1 MSETVASRVAWH
13 RRGPG
18 PTYVGAVSRG
28 PEAVRLSGRD
38 LQSGID
44 VALTIPVAEIEHVG
58 VEEPADGSLHG
69 ERCVVLALADSE
81 AIYLRPFGDVPLHV
95 NLLARALG
103 APTPPAAVLTQG
115 GRT

>member
-1 MSETVASRVAWH
+1 MNETVASRVAWH
-13 RRGPG
+13 RRGRG

-28 PEAVRLSGRD
+28 PEAVRLTGRD
-38 LQSGID
+38 PQSGID
-44 VALTIPVAEIEHVG
+44 VALSIPVVGIEHVG

-69 ERCVVLALADSE
+69 ERCVVLDLADSE
-81 AIYLRPFGDVPLHV
+81 AIYLRPLGDAPLHV

-103 APTPPAAVLTQG
+103 ALTPPPAVLAQG

>member
-1 MSETVASRVAWH
+1 MSEMVASRVAWH

-28 PEAVRLSGRD
+28 PEAVRLTGRD
-38 LQSGID
+38 PQSGID
-44 VALTIPVAEIEHVG
+44 VALTIPVVGIEHVG
-58 VEEPADGSLHG
+58 VEVPVDGSLHG
-69 ERCVVLALADSE
+69 ERCVVLDLADSE
-81 AIYLRPFGDVPLHV
+81 AIYLRPLGDAPLHV

-103 APTPPAAVLTQG
+103 VLTSPAAVLTQG